1 MSEELKQFDISVDDI
16 KLSEELF
23 DNVREAIDK
32 MRLATFKDNFEVVL
46 NNNLIECKEIK
57 TQFRTI
63 LGCRISYD
71 NLYKNVSFIV
81 REDIEPSYE
90 ELQQQ
95 LKDKDEK
102 ISKVKN
108 YCKEALKELLVGF
121 KIIPTGNVLINIE
134 KILESNKED

>member
-1 MSEELKQFDISVDDI
+1 MNEELKQFDISIDEI

-23 DNVREAIDK
+23 DNLREAIDK

-57 TQFRTI
+57 TQFKTI
-63 LGCRISYD
+63 LGCRISYKD
-71 NLYKNVSFIV
+71 LDKNLSFIV

-95 LKDKDEK
+95 LKD
-102 ISKVKN
+102 
-108 YCKEALKELLVGF
+108 
-121 KIIPTGNVLINIE
+121 IE
-134 KILESNKED
+134 EYLESIKDMPDADMYIKLGEYKEFKHILDLIHKGSE

>member
-16 KLSEELF
+16 KISENLF
-23 DNVREAIDK
+23 DNFREAINK
-32 MRLATFKDNFEVVL
+32 MRLATIKDNFEVVL

-71 NLYKNVSFIV
+71 DLDRNISFIV
-81 REDIEPSYE
+81 REDTKPSYE
-90 ELQQQ
+90 ELKQQ

-102 ISKVKN
+102 ISKVIE
-108 YCKEALKELLVGF
+108 YCPNERED
-121 KIIPTGNVLINIE
+121 INGSKCDDILE
-134 KILESNKED
+134 ILESNKEE